1 MYRKKI
7 VLFALGALVLHSGRG
22 QEVQRFSLVEAQNH
36 AIENNAERL
45 NALLDVQ
52 IADKKV
58 WETTALGLPQIEMS
72 ANYQHQFSIP
82 EISFGPYLDFNALPS
97 GVPIT
102 REDILNAYKPSPP
115 MKIGLADNTTINITA
130 TQLVFSGPYIVGL
143 QASKAYKKMSEN
155 ALQKADRDIRSNVA
169 QTYYTVLLL
178 NETVAILD
186 SSVSN
191 LKRTVDDTK
200 AMAKVGFVDDVVADQ
215 LNVSLTMIENS
226 ATETKRQYQSAQ
238 NLLKFQMGMEISKEI
253 ALSDNLETLMVSVS
267 PGTFSDIKSNLESNI
282 DLQIVANQ
290 VELSTLQLK
299 LEKSNFLPNL
309 AAFATY
315 QRYLEE
321 PALNF
326 QPTTMAGLSLSI
338 PLFSS
343 GMRRAKMQQAK
354 LSLEKSQNTYEQVK
368 QGLEMELANALAQYT
383 TAWEKYSG
391 EKENKELANKVYQNY
406 RVKFS
411 KGMASQQDVIQAND
425 KHLQAVGNYMAAVV
439 ELFNAK
445 LKVDKIIGN

>member
-1 MYRKKI
+1 
-7 VLFALGALVLHSGRG
+7 
-22 QEVQRFSLVEAQNH
+22 
-36 AIENNAERL
+36 
-45 NALLDVQ
+45 
-52 IADKKV
+52 
-58 WETTALGLPQIEMS
+58 
-72 ANYQHQFSIP
+72 
-82 EISFGPYLDFNALPS
+82 
-97 GVPIT
+97 
-102 REDILNAYKPSPP
+102 
-115 MKIGLADNTTINITA
+115 
-130 TQLVFSGPYIVGL
+130 
-143 QASKAYKKMSEN
+143 MSEN

-186 SSVSN
+186 SSVAN
-191 LKRTVDDTK
+191 LKKTVDDTR
-200 AMAKVGFVDDVVADQ
+200 AMAKVGFVDDIVADQ
-215 LNVSLTMIENS
+215 LKVSLTMIENS

-238 NLLKFQMGMEISKEI
+238 NLLKFQMGMEIAKEI
-253 ALSDNLETLMVSVS
+253 ALTDKLESLMVSVT
-267 PGTFSDIKSNLESNI
+267 PGAFSDIKNNLENNI
-282 DLQIVANQ
+282 DVQIMANQ
-290 VELSTLQLK
+290 IELSTLQLK

-354 LSLEKSQNTYEQVK
+354 LSVEKSQNSYEQVK

-425 KHLQAVGNYMAAVV
+425 KHLQTVGNYMAAVV

-445 LKVDKIIGN
+445 LRVDKIIGN